1 MSLLA
6 CDPEEQHSPDF
17 AESPLTLIC
26 EGLLGEDLP
35 QFRHE
40 INLALQAQDS
50 YLTDIE
56 RQMFHGG
63 KKSGRW

>member
-26 EGLLGEDLP
+26 EGLLGEISRSFDT
-35 QFRHE
+35 RS
-40 INLALQAQDS
+40 I
-50 YLTDIE
+50 
-56 RQMFHGG
+56 
-63 KKSGRW
+63 